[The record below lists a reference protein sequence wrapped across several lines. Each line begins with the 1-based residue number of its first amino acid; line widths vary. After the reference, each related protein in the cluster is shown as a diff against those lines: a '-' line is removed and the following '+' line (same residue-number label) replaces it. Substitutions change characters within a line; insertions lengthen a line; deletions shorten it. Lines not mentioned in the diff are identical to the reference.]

1 MGCSA
6 CVLAADLYKQQGR
19 LDRKAALIA
28 VRTFLETNAE
38 LPEEDRAVADAKA
51 VNDAADTI
59 LLRARS
65 RDSVTVFPPEA
76 FDPAE
81 LSSLKMRSF
90 FSSASARGVPVTP
103 VLSRTSFDSLADV
116 ERRFWRGTSVRTA
129 LRPSSD
135 EAQPGRSE

>member
-1 MGCSA
+1 MVCSA
-6 CVLAADLYKQQGR
+6 VVRGEDLYKQQGL

-51 VNDAADTI
+51 VNDAANTI

-76 FDPAE
+76 FDLAE
-81 LSSLKMRSF
+81 LSSIKMRSF
-90 FSSASARGVPVTP
+90 LDRKSTR
-103 VLSRTSFDSLADV
+103 LNSRH
-116 ERRFWRGTSVRTA
+116 
-129 LRPSSD
+129 
-135 EAQPGRSE
+135 

>member
-51 VNDAADTI
+51 VNDAANTI

-76 FDPAE
+76 FELAE
-81 LSSLKMRSF
+81 LSSIKMRSF
-90 FSSASARGVPVTP
+90 FSSAYS
-103 VLSRTSFDSLADV
+103 SEEHTSEL
-116 ERRFWRGTSVRTA
+116 
-129 LRPSSD
+129 
-135 EAQPGRSE
+135 

>member
-51 VNDAADTI
+51 VNDAANTN

-65 RDSVTVFPPEA
+65 RDSVTVFPTEA
-76 FDPAE
+76 FDLAE
-81 LSSLKMRSF
+81 LHQIKMRQLF
-90 FSSASARGVPVTP
+90 YYTQARGDRVT
-103 VLSRTSFDSLADV
+103 RDV
-116 ERRFWRGTSVRTA
+116 YRK
-129 LRPSSD
+129 
-135 EAQPGRSE
+135 